1 MGCRMEAPLMSEEE
15 ECVVRIDGLF
25 IFFRSLPPWDAAAV
39 LQGCFFISLTIYAM
53 QMRIAMPIYDN

>member
-1 MGCRMEAPLMSEEE
+1 MSEEE